1 MATKTKNQN
10 SGRTRGLVLSG
21 GGARAAYQAGVLK
34 AISDILTE
42 ANFEEQPF
50 SVYTGES
57 AGAINVSLLASFAD
71 NFSRGTQELWDCWN
85 DLEMDDILATSPVSL
100 LANAGR
106 WMGELGLGGI
116 LDRKK
121 PVYLLDN
128 GPLKKYLKPKIEFGR
143 IRDLLH
149 ENKLRGLAISVTNYA
164 TGSAISF
171 YDSSHKA
178 AAWSRSHRLGLPA
191 ELKLDHVMAST
202 AIPILFPP
210 VRIGQSYYGD
220 GSVRLKAPLSP
231 AIHLG
236 AEAILAIG
244 LRYYRTAQQTLEIN
258 ESWKMSSISIADVAG
273 VLLNAGFL
281 DNLDG
286 DLERLERINNTL
298 RLIPQDKHKEL
309 PNELRPITTLAM
321 RPSEDLGQM
330 AAENID
336 NFGILLKFLL
346 KGLGSTKSSGA
357 DLVSYLAFDKAYTR
371 KLLKLGYADGLAQ
384 EKALLEFFGV

>member
-1 MATKTKNQN
+1 MPKPK
-10 SGRTRGLVLSG
+10 TRGLVLSG

-34 AISDILTE
+34 AIADLLADSGFDG
-42 ANFEEQPF
+42 QPF
-50 SVYTGES
+50 SIFTGES
-57 AGAINVSLLASFAD
+57 AGAINVSLLASYAD
-71 NFSRGTQELWDCWN
+71 NFPRATQELWDCWN
-85 DLEMDDILATSPVSL
+85 DLEMDDILATSPIAL
-100 LANAGR
+100 TLNAGR
-106 WMGELGLGGI
+106 WLGELGLGGL

-128 GPLKKYLKPKIEFGR
+128 SPLRKYLKPKIEFGR

-149 ENKLRGLAISVTNYA
+149 ANKLRGLGISVTNYA

-171 YDSSHKA
+171 YESSVGTG
-178 AAWSRSHRLGLPA
+178 AWSRSHRLGLPT

-236 AEAILAIG
+236 AENILAIG
-244 LRYYRTAQQTLEIN
+244 LRYFRTPQQTLEIN
-258 ESWKMSSISIADVAG
+258 EGWKMSSISIADVAG

-298 RLIPQDKHKEL
+298 RLIPKEKHKDL

-321 RPSEDLGQM
+321 RPSEDLGKL
-330 AAENID
+330 AAENIED
-336 NFGILLKFLL
+336 FGILLKFLL

-371 KLLKLGYADGLAQ
+371 KLLKLGYADGIAQ
-384 EKALLEFFGV
+384 KKSLLEFFGA